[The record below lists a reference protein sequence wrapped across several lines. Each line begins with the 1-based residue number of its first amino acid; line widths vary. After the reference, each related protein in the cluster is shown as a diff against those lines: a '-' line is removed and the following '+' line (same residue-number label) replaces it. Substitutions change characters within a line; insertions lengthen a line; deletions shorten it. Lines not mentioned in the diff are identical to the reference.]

1 MRVGRRIRTQRQAL
15 KLTQQELAHELG
27 VTHQHVSRIE
37 GEQAA
42 PSLELVVKLSRRL
55 GVTAD
60 YLLTGEKEPAFDA
73 TGGVRREPRLSAA
86 AKRHLIGLIEELRR

>member
-15 KLTQQELAHELG
+15 KLTQEELARELG
-27 VTHQHVSRIE
+27 ITHQHVSRIE
-37 GEQAA
+37 GEHAA

-60 YLLTGEKEPAFDA
+60 YLLTGEQEPAFDA
-73 TGGVRREPRLSAA
+73 AGAVRSEPCLSAA